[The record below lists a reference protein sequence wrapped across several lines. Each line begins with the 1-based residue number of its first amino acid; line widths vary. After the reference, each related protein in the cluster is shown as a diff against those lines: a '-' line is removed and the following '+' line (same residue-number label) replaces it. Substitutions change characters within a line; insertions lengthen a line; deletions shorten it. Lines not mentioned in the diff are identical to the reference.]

1 MKLKYSEPVAPA
13 LKILKAAMKDT
24 LLGVH
29 AGQNG
34 TTAGIKYREVV
45 ATFKDGQTVT
55 LRIKDTDDV
64 YQVLINNKLASIKA
78 QDDDK
83 AALTEIAQKLADG
96 RAAFQK
102 KQAAIKV
109 KLPDGIKTAAP
120 TMLKQLQARNEQ
132 LDEQIL
138 SAKKTLGVV

>member
-1 MKLKYSEPVAPA
+1 MKLKYIDPVTPA
-13 LKILKAAMKDT
+13 LKMFKAAMKDN
-24 LLGVH
+24 LLGAQ
-29 AGQNG
+29 AGQYG
-34 TTAGIKYREVV
+34 TTAGIKFREVLV
-45 ATFKDGQTVT
+45 MFKDGQTVT

-64 YQVLINNKLASIKA
+64 YQVLVNNKLLAIKS

-83 AALTEIAQKLADG
+83 AALAEIAQKLTDG

-120 TMLKQLQARNEQ
+120 TMLKTLQARNVQ

-138 SAKKTLGVV
+138 SAKKTLGAV